1 MTWVPAPASFSKML
15 FTVAPNAGT
24 DVRSIP
30 AASAEIRP
38 ARRLVRIP
46 LFSSRISVTLFWF
59 QLDRQR
65 LGLPEGVLHHLNL
78 GLRDPGDVAVHDGVP
93 DAQYKPTSAAVFD
106 QRELVRRPP
115 HDAHQVYVP
124 HVDEGAVALGR
135 ELPVEK
141 REERIAAVAA
151 RIDIL
156 LASEEDA

>member
-15 FTVAPNAGT
+15 FTVAPSAGT

-65 LGLPEGVLHHLNL
+65 LGFPERVLHHLDLRL
-78 GLRDPGDVAVHDGVP
+78 GDPRDVAVHDRVP
-93 DAQYKPTSAAVFD
+93 DAQHKPTSAAVFH
-106 QRELVRRPP
+106 QRELVRRSP
-115 HDAHQVYVP
+115 HDAHQMNVP
-124 HVDEGAVALGR
+124 TSTR
-135 ELPVEK
+135 EPSPDWV
-141 REERIAAVAA
+141 RNFPSRSER
-151 RIDIL
+151 
-156 LASEEDA
+156 